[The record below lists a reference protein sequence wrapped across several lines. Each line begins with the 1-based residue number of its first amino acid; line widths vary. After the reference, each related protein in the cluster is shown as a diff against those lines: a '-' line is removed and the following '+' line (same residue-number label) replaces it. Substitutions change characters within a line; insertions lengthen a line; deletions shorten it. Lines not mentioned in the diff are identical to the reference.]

1 MIFPITKLLG
11 DQASEKW
18 LLRHLHPN
26 GLRCP
31 ACQAGLKQ
39 ARKFRVARRTQLSD
53 YRCRQC
59 GTVYNLYTG
68 TVFAHKQLRPQQ
80 VVMLLRGICK
90 GEPSTTLAEENAM
103 SWRTVHE
110 LRRVLQDNC
119 YQMLPQT
126 PLPERDTETDEMFQN
141 AGEKRRKTR

>member
-1 MIFPITKLLG
+1 MIFPVTKLLG
-11 DQASEKW
+11 EQSSEKW

-31 ACQAGLKQ
+31 TCQASLKQ
-39 ARKFRVARRTQLSD
+39 ARKFRTAWRTHLTD
-53 YRCRQC
+53 YRCTHC
-59 GTVYNLYTG
+59 GTVYNLYTS

-90 GEPSTTLAEENAM
+90 GEPSTTLAEENAV

-110 LRRVLQDNC
+110 LRRVLQRNC

-126 PLPERDTETDEMFQN
+126 PLTDRDTETDELFQN
-141 AGEKRRKTR
+141 AGEKGRKTR

>member
-1 MIFPITKLLG
+1 MIFPVTKLLG
-11 DQASEKW
+11 EQSSERW

-31 ACQAGLKQ
+31 TCQAGLKQ
-39 ARKFRVARRTQLSD
+39 ARKFRVSQRTQLTD
-53 YRCRQC
+53 YRCTQC
-59 GTVYNLYTG
+59 GTVYNPYTD

-90 GEPSTTLAEENAM
+90 GEPSTTLAEENEV

-110 LRRVLQDNC
+110 LRRILQRNC

-126 PLPERDTETDEMFQN
+126 PLPDRDTETDELFQN

>member
-1 MIFPITKLLG
+1 MIFPITKLLD
-11 DQASEKW
+11 DQSSEIW
-18 LLRHLHPN
+18 LLRHLHPK

-31 ACQAGLKQ
+31 TCQASLKQ
-39 ARKFRVARRTQLSD
+39 ARKFRTAQRTHLTD
-53 YRCRQC
+53 YRCNDC
-59 GTVYNLYTG
+59 GSVYNLYTG

-90 GEPSTTLAEENAM
+90 GEPSTTLAEENDV

-110 LRRVLQDNC
+110 LRRVLQHNC

-126 PLPERDTETDEMFQN
+126 PLPDHDTETDELFQN